1 MQAFMG
7 YPFPFVIMRHPLER
21 LPRTSGGLM
30 GGKLDKYCTGA
41 YVLGKWVDAEVLGEK
56 ATSSVEE
63 VKTFG

>member
-1 MQAFMG
+1 
-7 YPFPFVIMRHPLER
+7 MRHPLER